1 MNQHEEESFISSA
14 LLRAV
19 TLKKI
24 GAVEEALKSPG
35 VNVLEASG
43 PDNETALMKA
53 ISLESL
59 PIMNLLIDN
68 GEDLARV
75 HGFDGMTVYHYS
87 IMEEKW
93 VSLAHLIR
101 RGGYP
106 VTPDDG
112 YSPLELARCMCYWR
126 AVYMLEQERDCPG
139 FWSQKENLVYGEVHK
154 RLGRI
159 RAPKDDSDEM
169 KMVSAKWEVDRRE
182 YESFAPSKSYLE
194 KMKWFSSDVDTQKR
208 TIYCCASHVQ
218 LAKMRGLRMN
228 TDMYNI

>member
-1 MNQHEEESFISSA
+1 MNQYEEECLVSSA

-53 ISLESL
+53 ILLESV
-59 PIMNLLIDN
+59 PIMTLLIDN
-68 GEDLARV
+68 GENLARV
-75 HGFDGMTVYHYS
+75 YGFYGMTAYHYA
-87 IMEEKW
+87 IMAEKW
-93 VSLAHLIR
+93 VSLAHIIR

-106 VTPDDG
+106 VTPDGG
-112 YSPLELARCMCYWR
+112 YSPLELATCMGYWR
-126 AVYMLEQERDCPG
+126 AVYMLEQERDSPG

-159 RAPKDDSDEM
+159 RAPKNDSDEM
-169 KMVSAKWEVDRRE
+169 KMMSAKWNADRLE
-182 YESFAPSKSYLE
+182 YESFAPTGSLESMNWKS
-194 KMKWFSSDVDTQKR
+194 FDTDTKKR
-208 TIYCCASHVQ
+208 TIYCCVSHVQ
-218 LAKMRGLRMN
+218 LAMMRKDRIEKIL
-228 TDMYNI
+228 